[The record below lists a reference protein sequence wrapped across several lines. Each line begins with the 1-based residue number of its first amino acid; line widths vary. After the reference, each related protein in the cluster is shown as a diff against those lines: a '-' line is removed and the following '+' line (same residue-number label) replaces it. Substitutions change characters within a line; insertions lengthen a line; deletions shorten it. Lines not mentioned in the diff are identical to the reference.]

1 MNKPQSLEVMVVWP
15 FYTTLMCIG
24 KRMSEKLNLPL
35 LASIPLHMDVCT
47 RGDFGAPIIVSDPFH
62 QVSNIYKNL
71 CLKLEKEIA

>member
-1 MNKPQSLEVMVVWP
+1 
-15 FYTTLMCIG
+15 
-24 KRMSEKLNLPL
+24 MSEKLNLPL